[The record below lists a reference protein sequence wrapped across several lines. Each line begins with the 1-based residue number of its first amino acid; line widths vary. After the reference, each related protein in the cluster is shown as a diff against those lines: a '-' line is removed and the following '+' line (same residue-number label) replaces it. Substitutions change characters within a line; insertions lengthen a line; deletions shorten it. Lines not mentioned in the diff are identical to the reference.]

1 MTSGGNRSPA
11 NPETG
16 GWMDRMR
23 RRRFTPTAS
32 FTHGRGT
39 NPNGSRQV
47 RAQCNSARTSESP
60 TAAPWLL
67 LDYDVVNFRHHVN
80 LDTGDVRLH
89 IVVEPVLEV
98 IPALPY
104 LRHVKLAVSHEGH
117 VGDESRRGQKGGR
130 QLL

>member
-1 MTSGGNRSPA
+1 MTSGGNRNPA

-47 RAQCNSARTSESP
+47 RAQCNSANTSQPGPGVAVVFGGTTVVGAPGGAVGEVMGIAGGPTLHRTCAS
-60 TAAPWLL
+60 
-67 LDYDVVNFRHHVN
+67 D
-80 LDTGDVRLH
+80 G
-89 IVVEPVLEV
+89 
-98 IPALPY
+98 LP
-104 LRHVKLAVSHEGH
+104 
-117 VGDESRRGQKGGR
+117 
-130 QLL
+130 